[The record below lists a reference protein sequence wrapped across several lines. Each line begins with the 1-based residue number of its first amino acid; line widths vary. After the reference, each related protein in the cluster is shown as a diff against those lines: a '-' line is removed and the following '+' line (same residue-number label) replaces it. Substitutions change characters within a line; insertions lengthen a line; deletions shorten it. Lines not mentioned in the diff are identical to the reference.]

1 MKLFFATAAALAF
14 ASVAALGS
22 APSAAADGI
31 GKFSLLKEP
40 KPVPQVEF
48 LDAEERKIGLEAF
61 RGKIVVLN
69 LWATWCA
76 PCREEMPSLD
86 RLQAKLGG
94 PDLEVVAL
102 SVDRGGLAKSKA
114 FLDQLGATNLRL
126 YGDPSMKVLRL
137 LGVPG
142 LPVTIVIDR
151 EGRELGRLL
160 GTAEWDGPAAL
171 GMLRRFMGQGVLPG
185 AKTTG
190 ALPPL
195 QPTDRT

>member
-1 MKLFFATAAALAF
+1 MKLVFATVAALAL
-14 ASVAALGS
+14 ASVAALGP

-48 LDAEERKIGLEAF
+48 LDAEERKIGLDAF
-61 RGKIVVLN
+61 RGKVVVLN

-86 RLQAKLGG
+86 RLQATLGG
-94 PDLEVVAL
+94 QDLEVVAI
-102 SVDRGGLAKSKA
+102 SVDRGGLPKSKA
-114 FLDQLGATNLRL
+114 FLDQLGAKNLKL
-126 YGDPSMKVLRL
+126 FGDPSMKILRQ

-151 EGRELGRLL
+151 EGREIGRLL
-160 GTAEWDGPAAL
+160 GTADWDGPAAL
-171 GMLRRFMGQGVLPG
+171 GMLRRFMNQHASPA

-190 ALPPL
+190 
-195 QPTDRT
+195 T